1 MSCVSLQVNALR
13 SELQKAREAV
23 DEAARSHGAP
33 SESAYGEAD
42 SSHLLQ
48 AAHERN
54 LDLQQQCGQARGEIQ
69 SCKRQHRLILQAS
82 DGLGASS
89 FISDYFNYG

>member
-1 MSCVSLQVNALR
+1 MSLQVNALR
-13 SELQKAREAV
+13 GELQKAREAA
-23 DEAARSHGAP
+23 DEAAGSRGAP

-42 SSHLLQ
+42 SSHVLQ

-54 LDLQQQCGQARGEIQ
+54 LDLQQQCCQAGGEIQ

-82 DGLGASS
+82 DGLGASTL
-89 FISDYFNYG
+89 YLRLH